1 MFFSVSNSP
10 QNDTKLKKLWPV
22 HLKIRPGKYGHFTS
36 FREFSKISQG
46 QGFSRDILNSIT
58 FFYFKVPWDDVAISG
73 SLTGQNNSNWSS
85 EQLFVGVMYAD
96 CTAGLASSNKTDYFH
111 YFMLLYAN
119 TRPKTNLATTS
130 RTKYHICE
138 RVEIFQESTS
148 ELMMDDTSNWLCSLS
163 TTKYFHT
170 KIFLN
175 QIPDLSLAALLWVF
189 LFQARQMESLA
200 VEQNIAWLQSRVVA
214 VGSVSVVTIVR
225 ITPISGF
232 AS

>member
-1 MFFSVSNSP
+1 MDILHPLGNFLKSHKDKDSVEIY
-10 QNDTKLKKLWPV
+10 L
-22 HLKIRPGKYGHFTS
+22 
-36 FREFSKISQG
+36 
-46 QGFSRDILNSIT
+46 LNSIT
-58 FFYFKVPWDDVAISG
+58 FFYLKVPWDDVAISG

-138 RVEIFQESTS
+138 RVEIFQESTG

-163 TTKYFHT
+163 TYKIFSHKNLSKSDSRPLPCRSFVGVLIPGETNGKSSRGTKYCLT
-170 KIFLN
+170 
-175 QIPDLSLAALLWVF
+175 P
-189 LFQARQMESLA
+189 
-200 VEQNIAWLQSRVVA
+200 
-214 VGSVSVVTIVR
+214 VS
-225 ITPISGF
+225 GCGGGKCLGGDNC
-232 AS
+232 